1 MRIYC
6 AACDHKGRIGSREE
20 ITRRYVKLY
29 CQCLDP
35 QCGHTWVSELTFK
48 HSLQPPAQQLDTL
61 LVERIRNLSPAQ
73 QQELFLQV
81 SSPPQD

>member
-6 AACDHKGRIGSREE
+6 AACDHKGRISSREE
-20 ITRRYVKLY
+20 ITRNYVKLY
-29 CQCLDP
+29 CQCLDA

-48 HSLQPPAQQLDTL
+48 HSLRPPAQRLDTL
-61 LVERIRNLSPAQ
+61 LVERIRNLSAEQ

-81 SSPPQD
+81 GSPRLD

>member
-6 AACDHKGRIGSREE
+6 TACDHKGRISSREE
-20 ITRRYVKLY
+20 ITRGYVKLY
-29 CQCLDP
+29 CQCLDA

-48 HSLQPPAQQLDTL
+48 HSLRPPGQRIDTL
-61 LVERIRNLSPAQ
+61 LLERIRSLPAEQ

-81 SSPPQD
+81 GSAQQG

>member
-6 AACDHKGRIGSREE
+6 TACDHKGRISSREE
-20 ITRRYVKLY
+20 ITRGYVKLY
-29 CQCLDP
+29 CQCLDA

-48 HSLQPPAQQLDTL
+48 HSLRPPTQRLETL
-61 LVERIRNLSPAQ
+61 LFDRIRYVPAEQ

-81 SSPPQD
+81 GASQPA